1 MSLPA
6 TFMVSGSSGITP
18 AVNTIPLTM
27 IAWEYGPIAAGAL
40 DDETIDFSV
49 TRFLLVFAKQ

>member
-1 MSLPA
+1 
-6 TFMVSGSSGITP
+6 
-18 AVNTIPLTM
+18 M

-40 DDETIDFSV
+40 EDETIDFSV